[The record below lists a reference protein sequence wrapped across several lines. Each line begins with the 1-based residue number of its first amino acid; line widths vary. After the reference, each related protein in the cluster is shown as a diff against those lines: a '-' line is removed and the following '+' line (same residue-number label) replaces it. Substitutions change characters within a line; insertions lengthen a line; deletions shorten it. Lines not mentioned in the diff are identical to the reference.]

1 LILCSPSFASPPD
14 FTKLAPRTREVLERL
29 IALDTVSPPG
39 NEIAAANWV
48 RDELA
53 KDGIAADV
61 LSPDGKRGNVIAR
74 LKGDGSKRPVLLLAH
89 LDVVGFTRADWKSNP
104 LSLTERDGFLY
115 GRGAADDKGMVAFLF
130 VAFVELARAKLPLAP
145 DVILALT
152 ADEESGGDH
161 GVQWLLKHHREKLD
175 AEFALNEGGQV
186 RLFGDKVQVGIQT
199 GEKLYLDVEIT
210 ARGKSGHSSVPSRA
224 NAIHRLANAIAHL
237 SDVEFPI
244 RLNATTRGYFAQMA
258 PLYDG
263 AEKTAL
269 RAVGAGGIGAEAA
282 AEKLA
287 KYAYWNSLLR
297 TTCIA
302 TVVKGG
308 IRVNALPSEA
318 HANINCRILPDDD
331 PADVVAKL
339 KAAAND
345 AKLTWKYDLP
355 PRAPESP
362 VDGIGY
368 RAITEAAA
376 RTWPGAT
383 VVPLMS
389 TGGTDSRWLRAV
401 GIPGYGVTPYP
412 AARGVEL
419 HAHGHNERIPLR
431 SLVDGPRFVYEFLV
445 TSAVKK

>member
-1 LILCSPSFASPPD
+1 MLS
-14 FTKLAPRTREVLERL
+14 RL
-29 IALDTVSPPG
+29 VAFDTVSPPG

-48 RDELA
+48 RDELT
-53 KDGIAADV
+53 KNGITAEV

-89 LDVVGFTRADWKSNP
+89 LDVVGFTRAGWKSDP
-104 LSLTERDGFLY
+104 LSLVERDGFLF
-115 GRGAADDKGMVAFLF
+115 GRGVADDKGMAAFLF
-130 VAFVELARAKLPLAP
+130 VAFVELARAKLPLTR

-186 RLFGDKVQVGIQT
+186 RLFGDKVQVGVQT
-199 GEKLYLDVEIT
+199 GEKLYLDVDIT
-210 ARGKSGHSSVPSRA
+210 ARGKSGHSSVPSRQ

-237 SDVEFPI
+237 SDLEFPI
-244 RLNATTRGYFAQMA
+244 RLNATTRGYFAQVA

-263 AEKTAL
+263 DEREAL
-269 RAVGAGGIGAEAA
+269 LQVASNGKDAPRA

-287 KYAYWNSLLR
+287 KRPYWNSLLR

-318 HANINCRILPDDD
+318 RANVNCRIAPDDD
-331 PADVVAKL
+331 PAEIVAKL

-345 AKLTWKYDLP
+345 PKLTWKHDLP
-355 PRAPESP
+355 ARAPESP
-362 VDGIGY
+362 VDGAGY
-368 RAITEAAA
+368 RAIVEAAQ
-376 RTWPGAT
+376 RTWPGSTT
-383 VVPLMS
+383 VAFMS

-419 HAHGHNERIPLR
+419 HAHGHNERIPVR
-431 SLVDGPRFVYEFLV
+431 SLVDGPRFVYEFLIS
-445 TSAVKK
+445 SAVKK